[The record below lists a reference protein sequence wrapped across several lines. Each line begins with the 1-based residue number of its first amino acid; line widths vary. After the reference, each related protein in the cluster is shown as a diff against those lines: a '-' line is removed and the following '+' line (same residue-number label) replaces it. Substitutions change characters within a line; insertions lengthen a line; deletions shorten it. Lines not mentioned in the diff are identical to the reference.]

1 MSRTRPMSW
10 SSIRGVRGGVS
21 VRRGNYASASKYRRR
36 AKYASGRSYS
46 KKIMVLKTDGELKG
60 VDTEVGTVIGGAVLS
75 TTNTNGDAVVLNLI
89 QTGNGSWNR
98 VGKKALLQSL
108 RLFGTINWEYYPLA
122 PANAVQ
128 SNAVRMVV
136 VWDKQPSSGAI
147 PTYDTIFGT
156 TDQSGTES
164 TDYLDPVRYDNTGRF
179 SVLKDCKIPF
189 TPQAYGLPG
198 TASELTVTVMVD
210 EFVKLKGRET
220 IFSGQSVPM
229 TIADISTGALYV
241 FFRSKYTGGDGE
253 NQIQLGN
260 DFKARLRY
268 TD

>member
-1 MSRTRPMSW
+1 MSRTRPVSW
-10 SSIRGVRGGVS
+10 SAIRGVRGGVS
-21 VRRGNYASASKYRRR
+21 VRRGSYMAASKSRRR
-36 AKYASGRSYS
+36 GKYAAGRSGYS
-46 KKIMVLKTDGELKG
+46 PKIMVLKTDGELKG
-60 VDTEVGTVIGGAVLS
+60 VDTEVGSAIDAILS

-98 VGKKALLQSL
+98 VGKKAILQSL
-108 RLFGTINWEYYPLA
+108 RLFGTLNWEYYPIAPTQAVLA
-122 PANAVQ
+122 
-128 SNAVRMVV
+128 NAVRMVV

-156 TDQSGTES
+156 TDQAGTES
-164 TDYLDPVRYDNTGRF
+164 TDFLDPVRYDNTGRF
-179 SVLKDCKIPF
+179 SVLKDCKLAF
-189 TPQAYGLPG
+189 TPQAYGATG
-198 TASELTVTVMVD
+198 SASLLTVSVMVD

-220 IFSGQSVPM
+220 IFSGQSTPM

-241 FFRSKYTGGDGE
+241 FFRSKYLAGDGE
-253 NQIQLGN
+253 NQVRVGN

>member
-1 MSRTRPMSW
+1 
-10 SSIRGVRGGVS
+10 
-21 VRRGNYASASKYRRR
+21 VRRGNYLSAKKYNRRR
-36 AKYASGRSYS
+36 MYASGRSYS

-60 VDTEVGTVIGGAVLS
+60 VDTEIGSVIGSVIN

-98 VGKKALLQSL
+98 VGKKAILQSL
-108 RLFGTINWEYYPLA
+108 RLFGTLNWKYYPTA
-122 PANAVQ
+122 PTNGVLANA
-128 SNAVRMVV
+128 ARMVV

-156 TDQSGTES
+156 TDQAGTES

-179 SVLKDCKIPF
+179 SVLKDCKLAF
-189 TPQAYGLPG
+189 TPQALGATG
-198 TASELTVTVMVD
+198 SASVLTVSVMID

-220 IFSGQSVPM
+220 IFSGQSTPM

-241 FFRSKYTGGDGE
+241 FFRSKYLANDGE
-253 NQIQLGN
+253 NQVEIGN

>member
-1 MSRTRPMSW
+1 
-10 SSIRGVRGGVS
+10 
-21 VRRGNYASASKYRRR
+21 VRRGNYLSAKKYNRRR
-36 AKYASGRSYS
+36 MYASGRSYS

-60 VDTEVGTVIGGAVLS
+60 VDTEVGSAVNNILS

-98 VGKKALLQSL
+98 VGKKAVLKSL
-108 RLFGTINWEYYPLA
+108 RLYGTINWSYYPLA

-136 VWDKQPSSGAI
+136 VWDKQPSSGSI

-164 TDYLDPVRYDNTGRF
+164 TDYLDGVRYDNTGRF
-179 SVLKDCKIPF
+179 SVLKDCKIAF

-198 TASELTVTVMVD
+198 TASYLTVTEMVD

-220 IFSGQSVPM
+220 IFSGQSTPM

-241 FFRSKYTGGDGE
+241 YFRAKYAGGDGE
-253 NQIQLGN
+253 NDVSIGN